1 MSKKKVK
8 KMHIKRW
15 KYNHRPRDT
24 AMKAL
29 DRFPN
34 NFDKYIAEAMDRFL
48 NNFDK
53 YIAEAMELFR
63 RTAIDFF
70 QKLADAA
77 QTIGAGYE
85 ELNKK

>member
-29 DRFPN
+29 D
-34 NFDKYIAEAMDRFL
+34 KFL
-48 NNFDK
+48 DNFDK

>member
-29 DRFPN
+29 VRL
-34 NFDKYIAEAMDRFL
+34 L

-85 ELNKK
+85 ELSKK

>member
-1 MSKKKVK
+1 MSKKNVK

-29 DRFPN
+29 
-34 NFDKYIAEAMDRFL
+34 DRFL

-85 ELNKK
+85 ELSKK

>member
-1 MSKKKVK
+1 MSKKNVK

-29 DRFPN
+29 V
-34 NFDKYIAEAMDRFL
+34 RFL

-85 ELNKK
+85 ELSKK

>member
-29 DRFPN
+29 VRL
-34 NFDKYIAEAMDRFL
+34 L

-53 YIAEAMELFR
+53 YIAEAMELFI
-63 RTAIDFF
+63 RTAIDFS

>member
-15 KYNHRPRDT
+15 KYNHRPRNT

-29 DRFPN
+29 VRL
-34 NFDKYIAEAMDRFL
+34 L

-53 YIAEAMELFR
+53 CIAEAMELFI

>member
-29 DRFPN
+29 V
-34 NFDKYIAEAMDRFL
+34 RFL

-63 RTAIDFF
+63 RTAIYFF

-85 ELNKK
+85 ELSKK

>member
-15 KYNHRPRDT
+15 KYNHRPRNT

-29 DRFPN
+29 VRLLN
-34 NFDKYIAEAMDRFL
+34 NFDS
-48 NNFDK
+48 FDK

>member
-29 DRFPN
+29 V
-34 NFDKYIAEAMDRFL
+34 RFL

>member
-29 DRFPN
+29 VRL
-34 NFDKYIAEAMDRFL
+34 L

-53 YIAEAMELFR
+53 YIAEAMELFI

>member
-29 DRFPN
+29 DRF
-34 NFDKYIAEAMDRFL
+34 L

-53 YIAEAMELFR
+53 YIAEAMGLFR

-85 ELNKK
+85 ELSKK

>member
-29 DRFPN
+29 VRL
-34 NFDKYIAEAMDRFL
+34 L